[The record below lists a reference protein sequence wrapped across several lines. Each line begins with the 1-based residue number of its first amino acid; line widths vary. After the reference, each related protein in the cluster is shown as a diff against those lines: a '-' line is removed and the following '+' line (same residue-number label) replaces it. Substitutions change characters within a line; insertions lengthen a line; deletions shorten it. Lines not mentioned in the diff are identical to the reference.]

1 MARRKLVQGDPNRQF
16 NGKGTT
22 STGHSKEVQPTST
35 WETNTAT
42 TNNTNNQDATT
53 HWQTARIA
61 KGVTFN
67 YDAMKALNEGVQ
79 MRSDHKHGVIDNS
92 SPMLSM
98 KA

>member
-1 MARRKLVQGDPNRQF
+1 LVQGDPNRQF

-35 WETNTAT
+35 RETNTAT

-67 YDAMKALNEGVQ
+67 STTTNGTIQQRLLV
-79 MRSDHKHGVIDNS
+79 
-92 SPMLSM
+92 
-98 KA
+98 